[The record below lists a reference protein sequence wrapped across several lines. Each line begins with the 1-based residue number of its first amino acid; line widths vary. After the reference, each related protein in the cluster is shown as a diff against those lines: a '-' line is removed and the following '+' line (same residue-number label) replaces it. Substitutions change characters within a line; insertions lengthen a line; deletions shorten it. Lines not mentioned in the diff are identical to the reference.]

1 MEKREPTPYE
11 KFVEATKRVVS
22 IPIAE
27 VDKAAKEWRA
37 KRKRRRSHHAS
48 PDYS

>member
-1 MEKREPTPYE
+1 MTLNPDAGGDVEKREPTPYE

-27 VDKAAKEWRA
+27 VDKAAKEW
-37 KRKRRRSHHAS
+37 KH
-48 PDYS
+48 